1 MGKEMLQFKVELEPL
16 ATSLGATF
24 IQRWDI
30 YARQR
35 EDGSYVCVYQP
46 LQDHHLQAHLQGELT
61 LTAYV
66 LDRESVHPIHRF

>member
-46 LQDHHLQAHLQGELT
+46 LQDYHLQAHLQGELT
-61 LTAYV
+61 LGAYV